1 MVCHAASESDQTRGH
16 VRHGAVSVVELML
29 RIEACDCFMY
39 LPRMPAYA
47 RTYPH
52 MPALLHKSQASVVLK
67 YDAIRGATF

>member
-1 MVCHAASESDQTRGH
+1 
-16 VRHGAVSVVELML
+16 ML
-29 RIEACDCFMY
+29 RIEACDYFMY

-67 YDAIRGATF
+67 YDAIRGATFSERH